1 MLPLQGIRVL
11 DLTRMVAGAYCS
23 MILADLGAEVIKI
36 EQPKVGDDTRQWG
49 PPFIKG
55 ESVYFF
61 CVNRN
66 KRSLTLDLRKD
77 KGKEIFR
84 ALVGKADVVL
94 ENFRTGTM
102 EKYGLGYEALKKI
115 KPDIIYCSITGF
127 GLSGPYKNRPGT
139 DPTLQAMGG
148 IFALVGEAD
157 GKPYRIAL
165 PLVDMSSGLYAHGAI
180 LAALIARSQDK
191 QSHFI
196 EISLLDN
203 VLSLL
208 LNLGSTYLNTGEV
221 PKRQG
226 NAHPSI
232 VPFNVFEAKDRD
244 VFLSASA
251 DSRWKKLCQTLELEA
266 MIDDPRFS
274 TTKARI
280 EHRKELERLLQ
291 ERLKEK
297 TASEWMEK
305 MDETGEGIPFAPI
318 NTLDHVFQDPHVVS
332 RDIVAE
338 IEHPVTGKIRM
349 VAPPVHYDGARC
361 EVRMPP
367 PRLGE
372 HNGEVLS
379 RLLGY
384 DEAQVA
390 ELQKE
395 GIL

>member
-1 MLPLQGIRVL
+1 
-11 DLTRMVAGAYCS
+11 

-36 EQPKVGDDTRQWG
+36 EKPEIGDDTRQWG
-49 PPFIKG
+49 PPFING

-61 CVNRN
+61 SVNRN
-66 KRSLTLDLRKD
+66 KKSITLDLRKE

-84 ALVGKADVVL
+84 GLVRRADVVL

-115 KPDIIYCSITGF
+115 KPDLIYCSITGF

-139 DPTLQAMGG
+139 DPVLQAMGG
-148 IFALVGEAD
+148 LFALVGDAD
-157 GKPYRIAL
+157 GKPYRVAL
-165 PLVDMSSGLYAHGAI
+165 PIVDMTSGIYAHGAI
-180 LAALIARSQDK
+180 LAALMARSQDK
-191 QSHFI
+191 ASHFI

-208 LNLGSTYLNTGEV
+208 LNLGSTFLHTGEV

-251 DSRWKKLCQTLELEA
+251 DIRWKKLCQTLGLEA
-266 MIDDPRFS
+266 LIDDPRFS

-280 EHRKELERLLQ
+280 EHRHEVEQLLQ

-297 TASEWMEK
+297 TVKEWMDK
-305 MDETGEGIPFAPI
+305 MDATGDETPFAPL
-318 NTLDHVFQDPHVVS
+318 NTLDHVFNDPHVAS
-332 RDIVAE
+332 RGIVTE

-349 VAPPVHYDGARC
+349 VAPPIHYDGGRC
-361 EVRMPP
+361 DVRMPP

-372 HNGEVLS
+372 HNGDVLG
-379 RLLGY
+379 RYLGY
-384 DEAQVA
+384 TEAQVQ

-395 GIL
+395 SVI

>member
-1 MLPLQGIRVL
+1 MLPLQGIRIL

-66 KRSLTLDLRKD
+66 KKSLTLDLQKD

-102 EKYGLGYEALKKI
+102 EKYGLGYESLKTL
-115 KPDIIYCSITGF
+115 KPDLVYCSITGF

-139 DPTLQAMGG
+139 DPILQAMGG

-165 PLVDMSSGLYAHGAI
+165 PIVDMSSGLYAHGAI

-274 TTKARI
+274 TIKARI
-280 EHRKELERLLQ
+280 EHRHELERLLQ

-297 TASEWMEK
+297 TAGEWMER
-305 MDETGEGIPFAPI
+305 MDKTGEGTPFAPI

>member
-1 MLPLQGIRVL
+1 
-11 DLTRMVAGAYCS
+11 
-23 MILADLGAEVIKI
+23 
-36 EQPKVGDDTRQWG
+36 
-49 PPFIKG
+49 
-55 ESVYFF
+55 
-61 CVNRN
+61 
-66 KRSLTLDLRKD
+66 
-77 KGKEIFR
+77 
-84 ALVGKADVVL
+84 
-94 ENFRTGTM
+94 
-102 EKYGLGYEALKKI
+102 
-115 KPDIIYCSITGF
+115 
-127 GLSGPYKNRPGT
+127 
-139 DPTLQAMGG
+139 
-148 IFALVGEAD
+148 
-157 GKPYRIAL
+157 
-165 PLVDMSSGLYAHGAI
+165 
-180 LAALIARSQDK
+180 
-191 QSHFI
+191 
-196 EISLLDN
+196 LDN

-208 LNLGSTYLNTGEV
+208 LNLGSTFLNTGEV
-221 PKRQG
+221 PQRQG

-232 VPFNVFEAKDRD
+232 VPFNVFEAKDQD

-251 DSRWKKLCQTLELEA
+251 DSRWKKLCQTRGLET
-266 MIDDPRFS
+266 MIDDSRYR

-280 EHRKELERLLQ
+280 EHRHEIERLLQ

-305 MDETGEGIPFAPI
+305 MDETGAEIPFAPI

-349 VAPPVHYDGARC
+349 VAPPIHYDGARC

-384 DEAQVA
+384 DEAQVS

>member
-61 CVNRN
+61 CMNRN
-66 KRSLTLDLRKD
+66 KKSLTLDLRKD

-102 EKYGLGYEALKKI
+102 EKYGLGYKTLKTL
-115 KPDIIYCSITGF
+115 KPDLIYCSITGF

-139 DPTLQAMGG
+139 DPILQAMGG

-165 PLVDMSSGLYAHGAI
+165 PIVDMSSGLYAHGAI

-203 VLSLL
+203 ALSLL

-221 PKRQG
+221 PKRRG
-226 NAHPSI
+226 NTHPNI

-244 VFLSASA
+244 VFLSASS
-251 DSRWKKLCQTLELEA
+251 DSRWEKLCQTLGLET
-266 MIDDPRFS
+266 MIDDLRFS

-280 EHRKELERLLQ
+280 EHRNELERLLQ

-297 TASEWMEK
+297 TASEWMER
-305 MDETGEGIPFAPI
+305 MDETGAGTPFGPI

-332 RDIVAE
+332 RYIVAE

-349 VAPPVHYDGARC
+349 VGPPIHYDGARC
-361 EVRMPP
+361 EVRIPP

-372 HNGEVLS
+372 DNREVLN

-384 DEAQVA
+384 DEDQVA

>member
-1 MLPLQGIRVL
+1 
-11 DLTRMVAGAYCS
+11 
-23 MILADLGAEVIKI
+23 
-36 EQPKVGDDTRQWG
+36 
-49 PPFIKG
+49 
-55 ESVYFF
+55 
-61 CVNRN
+61 
-66 KRSLTLDLRKD
+66 
-77 KGKEIFR
+77 
-84 ALVGKADVVL
+84 
-94 ENFRTGTM
+94 
-102 EKYGLGYEALKKI
+102 LKKI
-115 KPDIIYCSITGF
+115 KPDLIYCSITGF
-127 GLSGPYKNRPGT
+127 GLSGPYKNRPAT
-139 DPTLQAMGG
+139 DPILQAMGG

-157 GKPYRIAL
+157 GKPYRV
-165 PLVDMSSGLYAHGAI
+165 PLGIVDFSSGLYAHGAI
-180 LAALIARSQDK
+180 LASLIARSQDK

-196 EISLLDN
+196 EISLMDN
-203 VLSLL
+203 LLALL
-208 LNLGSTYLNTGEV
+208 LHHASTYLNTGEI

-232 VPFNVFEAKDRD
+232 VPCNVFEAKDRD
-244 VFLSASA
+244 VFLSVSS
-251 DSRWKKLCQTLELEA
+251 DSRWKKLGQTLGLET

-280 EHRKELERLLQ
+280 EHRHELERLLQ

-297 TASEWMEK
+297 TADEWLEM
-305 MDETGEGIPFAPI
+305 MDRTGEGIPFAPI
-318 NTLDHVFQDPHVVS
+318 NTLDHLFQDPHVVS

-338 IEHPVTGKIRM
+338 IEHPLTGKIRM

-361 EVRMPP
+361 EVHMPP

-379 RLLGY
+379 RLLRY

>member
-1 MLPLQGIRVL
+1 MLPLKGIRVL

-36 EQPKVGDDTRQWG
+36 EQPRVGDDTRQWG
-49 PPFIKG
+49 PPFVNG
-55 ESVYFF
+55 ESAYFF

-66 KRSLTLDLRKD
+66 KKSLTLDLRKE

-84 ALVGKADVVL
+84 GLVGKADVVL

-102 EKYGLGYEALKKI
+102 ERYGLGYEALKKE
-115 KPDIIYCSITGF
+115 KPDLIYCSITGF

-139 DPTLQAMGG
+139 DPVLQAIGG
-148 IFALVGEAD
+148 LYALIGEPD
-157 GKPYRIAL
+157 KKPYRIAL
-165 PLVDMSSGLYAHGAI
+165 PIVDMSSGLYAHGAI
-180 LAALIARSQDK
+180 LAALIARGQDR

-221 PKRQG
+221 PTRQG
-226 NAHPSI
+226 NSHPSI

-244 VFLSASA
+244 VFLTASA
-251 DSRWKKLCQTLELEA
+251 DSRWKKLCQTLGLEG
-266 MIDDPRFS
+266 MIDDPRFA

-280 EHRKELERLLQ
+280 ENRREVERLLQ

-297 TASEWMEK
+297 TAGEWMAK
-305 MDETGEGIPFAPI
+305 MDETGEGTPFAPI
-318 NTLDHVFQDPHVVS
+318 NTMDHVFADPHVKS
-332 RDIVAE
+332 RDIVVE

-349 VAPPVHYDGARC
+349 VAPPVHYDGSRC

-372 HNGEVLS
+372 HTGEILGH
-379 RLLGY
+379 LLGY
-384 DEAQVA
+384 DQAKVA